1 MSTATVAFSKDEA
14 TAQCE
19 SPTAMKLYDKRIFVA
34 MINTRS
40 MTMNGKEV
48 TRKSVS
54 RMDSAEKDAMEQLA
68 KATDAA
74 ILAYR
79 SGLNLYEAKRDVNGE
94 LQLSPGLVPVS
105 NLVQVQRE
113 ILAADMVELADN
125 GPLYNCPKA
134 LDRVRVRRAI
144 NGSEEIALGIDSRV
158 VDAAMSPCC
167 TDQADWRRELGG
179 VGRRPLS

>member
-1 MSTATVAFSKDEA
+1 MRYLPMLFAPVLIMSTAMVAFSEA

-19 SPTAMKLYDKRIFVA
+19 SPTAMKLYDKGIFVA

-48 TRKSVS
+48 TRESVS

-79 SGLNLYEAKRDVNGE
+79 SGLNLYEAKRDVNG
-94 LQLSPGLVPVS
+94 
-105 NLVQVQRE
+105 
-113 ILAADMVELADN
+113 
-125 GPLYNCPKA
+125 KA
-134 LDRVRVRRAI
+134 SIKLETCS
-144 NGSEEIALGIDSRV
+144 GKQSRSGTAR
-158 VDAAMSPCC
+158 DTC
-167 TDQADWRRELGG
+167 G
-179 VGRRPLS
+179 

>member
-1 MSTATVAFSKDEA
+1 MRYLPMLFAPVLIMSTATAAFSKDDV

-19 SPTAMKLYDKRIFVA
+19 SPTAMKLYDKGIFVA

-48 TRKSVS
+48 TRESVS

-79 SGLNLYEAKRDVNGE
+79 SGLNLYEAKRDVN
-94 LQLSPGLVPVS
+94 
-105 NLVQVQRE
+105 
-113 ILAADMVELADN
+113 
-125 GPLYNCPKA
+125 
-134 LDRVRVRRAI
+134 
-144 NGSEEIALGIDSRV
+144 
-158 VDAAMSPCC
+158 
-167 TDQADWRRELGG
+167 
-179 VGRRPLS
+179 